1 MVNPIVSVKP
11 VALAA
16 PDGGDDVAVRVSA
29 PVSGEALPVV
39 VFSHGYGGSLDKYAP
54 LADFWAAH
62 GFVVVQ
68 PTHLDSRPHAW
79 RARIDDLKLVLD
91 ELDALV
97 GAVPGL
103 AGRVDGTRVA
113 VAGHSW
119 GAQTAST
126 LLGARVL
133 DASGT
138 PGDDFAD
145 KRVTAGVLLSLTGTG
160 ESLTPFAAE
169 NFPFMYPEF
178 SDLTMPALIVTG
190 DKDQSQLSTRGP
202 DWFTDAYR
210 MSPGARHLLTLFG
223 GEHSLGGIVGYA
235 SAETTDEDPERVA
248 LIQRVTTAYLRTALG
263 VDAESFA
270 AVRAEVEQSPASVG
284 RIDSK

>member
-16 PDGGDDVAVRVSA
+16 PEGGDDVAVRVSA

>member
-1 MVNPIVSVKP
+1 MSAECV
-11 VALAA
+11 LAV
-16 PDGGDDVAVRVSA
+16 DVGGTKLAVGVVDREARVLASERMATPRAVSA
-29 PVSGEALPVV
+29 
-39 VFSHGYGGSLDKYAP
+39 
-54 LADFWAAH
+54 
-62 GFVVVQ
+62 
-68 PTHLDSRPHAW
+68 
-79 RARIDDLKLVLD
+79 DDLFQ
-91 ELDALV
+91 ALED
-97 GAVPGL
+97 L
-103 AGRVDGTRVA
+103 CR
-113 VAGHSW
+113 
-119 GAQTAST
+119 
-126 LLGARVL
+126 RVL

>member
-16 PDGGDDVAVRVSA
+16 PEGGDDVAVRVSA

-79 RARIDDLKLVLD
+79 RARIDDLELVLD